1 MLRITAFDDPSTY
14 GGAAW
19 ELAKREI
26 ATLQSQLAASQERE
40 RILREGLE
48 EYAQTG
54 NWAHTEMNY
63 QYRNWW
69 MRWENGYDIA
79 EATIKKAEEVKG

>member
-40 RILREGLE
+40 RILREGLKK
-48 EYAQTG
+48 YSGCRDIDG
-54 NWAHTEMNY
+54 NY
-63 QYRNWW
+63 SVS
-69 MRWENGYDIA
+69 
-79 EATIKKAEEVKG
+79 ATLKAAEEVK

>member
-48 EYAQTG
+48 KYAHTG
-54 NWAHTEMNY
+54 NWSHTEMNCP
-63 QYRNWW
+63 YRSLW
-69 MRWENGYDIA
+69 MQWGNGYDIA
-79 EATIKKAEEVKG
+79 ERAIKAAGEVKG